1 MRTDLSDRYGKALKV
16 GDIVRS
22 IPLDDGSGQY
32 FRIVG
37 FGRDWNEIRLIGIN
51 VFKKKARQVYGRSY
65 YKVTSPVE
73 IAKLRCEGLL

>member
-1 MRTDLSDRYGKALKV
+1 MRATDRHHKLLKV

-32 FRIVG
+32 FRVVG
-37 FGRDWNEIRLIGIN
+37 MGRGWDEIRLVGIN
-51 VFKKKARQVYGRSY
+51 VFKKKVRQVRGWTY